1 MTIGYLD
8 EIFDRIFTPV
18 FLNVDNHGYFRLGA
32 LSSKF
37 ASAVCGGIVVD
48 PKERQ
53 AARGAKKM
61 HCAFRNDEGL
71 SKDSLAT
78 KCMAENPFNEER
90 NHRP

>member
-18 FLNVDNHGYFRLGA
+18 FLNVDNHSYFRLGA

-48 PKERQ
+48 PKR
-53 AARGAKKM
+53 AASGTRGQKDAL
-61 HCAFRNDEGL
+61 CL
-71 SKDSLAT
+71 SK
-78 KCMAENPFNEER
+78 
-90 NHRP
+90 